1 MHCLMQG
8 ELNQEAFNQIVDK
21 VSVLARSTPQD
32 KYYLVRGLRAAP
44 SASGSDSNVV
54 AVTGDGTNDAPA
66 LKRADVGFAMGST
79 GTSVAKD
86 AADILLLDDKFN
98 SITSAV
104 RWGRHVYTSVSMFL
118 QMQLTVNCSAVALA
132 CVGTL
137 VNQESPLT
145 AVQMLWVNFIMD
157 TLAGLAFA
165 YEEPTEQVLLQAPY
179 STSAS
184 PVSRTM
190 LRNIVSQSA
199 LQLSILFGLLWKGDV
214 LFGVQN
220 GRGQLMAGA
229 GANEHYT
236 IVFNTFVLM
245 QIFNQINSRK
255 INDEPDVL
263 KGVLSNQSFLA
274 ITGIELATQIA
285 IVQFGDGIF
294 QTVPLG
300 AGEWAACTGFGALSL
315 LLRRAL
321 VSLELLYSQA

>member
-1 MHCLMQG
+1 
-8 ELNQEAFNQIVDK
+8 
-21 VSVLARSTPQD
+21 
-32 KYYLVRGLRAAP
+32 
-44 SASGSDSNVV
+44 
-54 AVTGDGTNDAPA
+54 
-66 LKRADVGFAMGST
+66 
-79 GTSVAKD
+79 
-86 AADILLLDDKFN
+86 
-98 SITSAV
+98 
-104 RWGRHVYTSVSMFL
+104 
-118 QMQLTVNCSAVALA
+118 
-132 CVGTL
+132 
-137 VNQESPLT
+137 
-145 AVQMLWVNFIMD
+145 
-157 TLAGLAFA
+157 
-165 YEEPTEQVLLQAPY
+165 
-179 STSAS
+179 
-184 PVSRTM
+184 M

-321 VSLELLYSQA
+321 VSLELSYSEA